1 MPNTPISTLD
11 QEFVWHP
18 YTQHATEAEALP
30 VRAAAGAWLEL
41 EDGRKILDAI
51 SSWWVNLHGH
61 GHPEIAE
68 AIGAQARELEQVIFA
83 GFTHAPAA
91 RLAATLV
98 AAARAR
104 KLPLDKVFYSDN
116 GSTAVEV
123 ALKLAFQAHHNRGA
137 TGRTRFIA
145 LHGAYHGDTLGAMA
159 VGEPDGFHAFFRPLL
174 PPVDFVPPDDL
185 AALEKLLD
193 AREGQHAAFI
203 FEPLLQGAGGM
214 RIYSAEFLRAAADL
228 CRAAGIFLIAD
239 EVFTGFHRTGPWL
252 ASELAGIQPDLV
264 CLSKGLT
271 GGFLP
276 LGVTMT
282 TKNIYE
288 AFLDNDKARAFLHGH
303 SFTGSPLA
311 CAVALKSWE
320 ILQRPETQARIK
332 AITARTEDHLTS
344 LAKHP
349 AVAATRQ
356 LGTVGVIELKL
367 PPGEKPGYF
376 STLAP
381 RLRAGALARGVLLR
395 PLGNVLYAVPP
406 YCVSN
411 EELATV
417 YRVMGELAEETFR
430 DTRASG

>member
-1 MPNTPISTLD
+1 MPNSAISALD
-11 QEFVWHP
+11 REFVWHP
-18 YTQHATEAEALP
+18 YTQHATEGEALP

-61 GHPEIAE
+61 GHPEMAD
-68 AIGAQARELEQVIFA
+68 AIGAQAHALEQVIFA

-98 AAARAR
+98 EAARAR
-104 KLPLDKVFYSDN
+104 NLPLDKVFYSDN

-123 ALKLAFQAHHNRGA
+123 ALKLAFQAHYNRGA

-145 LHGAYHGDTLGAMA
+145 LSGAYHGDTLGAMA

-185 AALEKLLD
+185 AALEQLLA
-193 AREGQHAAFI
+193 AREDQHAAFI

-214 RIYSAEFLRAAADL
+214 RIYSAEYLRAAADL
-228 CRAAGIFLIAD
+228 CRAAGIYLIAD

-252 ASELAGIQPDLV
+252 ACELAGVQPDLV

-276 LGVTMT
+276 LGVTLA
-282 TKNIYE
+282 TKSIYE
-288 AFLDNDKARAFLHGH
+288 AFLHDEKSRAFLHGH

-311 CAVALKSWE
+311 CAAALTSWE
-320 ILQRPETQARIK
+320 ILQRAETQARIK
-332 AITARTEDHLTS
+332 AIAVQTAGHLAE
-344 LAKHP
+344 LARHR
-349 AVAATRQ
+349 AVTVTRQ

-406 YCVSN
+406 YCVRD
-411 EELATV
+411 EELAMI
-417 YRVMGELAEETFR
+417 YRVMAELAEETL
-430 DTRASG
+430 